1 MRYLHLSHGKIADR
15 TMRKVTDAVACAI
28 CLEEKP
34 CATLPCC
41 GREGSSLM
49 CCSACIRTIC
59 DHEGLGRCPVCRAML
74 AVVDGAVIR
83 AHHARG
89 RCASCWAENV
99 PVVEPTL
106 RDDAISHA
114 ARCTTCVLYP
124 DARIRRLRRRAL
136 ASLRRLARMP
146 LDLASMALSAAL
158 SGAVE
163 LFSSALNCREA
174 GFASYGGFAGY
185 DDVQ

>member
-1 MRYLHLSHGKIADR
+1 MRE
-15 TMRKVTDAVACAI
+15 VTDAVACAI
-28 CLEEKP
+28 CLEVT
-34 CATLPCC
+34 CASPLPCC
-41 GREGSSLM
+41 GREGSSLT

-99 PVVEPTL
+99 PVVEPT
-106 RDDAISHA
+106 DDAPKLAISHA

-124 DARIRRLRRRAL
+124 DARIRRLRSRAL